1 MTATIPESQNK
12 RRVLYRNLMFAT
24 IGLLTILAVASRMF
38 DVNVHWVA
46 STLLPV
52 ALAVAVLQFQSLD
65 EVAKQA
71 HYVAWYWGSILVLSV
86 IALATIVGFAF
97 PTSSSS
103 WIAEV
108 MLPIWGQSDLSG
120 AFMAGLMTG
129 PTLMAIGFFAWWAV
143 YWLRRR

>member
-1 MTATIPESQNK
+1 MTATIPGSQNK
-12 RRVLYRNLMFAT
+12 RRALYRNLMFA
-24 IGLLTILAVASRMF
+24 ILGLLTVLALASRMF
-38 DVNVHWVA
+38 DVNVHWIA

-52 ALAVAVLQFQSLD
+52 ALVVAVLQFQSLD

-71 HYVAWYWGSILVLSV
+71 QYVAWYWGSILVLSA
-86 IALATIVGFAF
+86 IALAIIVGIAF
-97 PTSSSS
+97 PTFSSS

-108 MLPIWGQSDLSG
+108 MLPIWGHSDLSG

-129 PTLMAIGFFAWWAV
+129 PALMVIGFTAWWVV